1 MNRNRDI
8 ERVLDAWLVDGSSH
22 MPERLFEAVLDRVE
36 RTPQR
41 HRPWS
46 NLRFPPMTPRLY
58 LTTAA
63 AIVVAVG
70 AVGFA
75 VLAGPSDGVPP
86 GSSPT
91 PSPSPSTPAASQ
103 TGVLLDLGPRE
114 IRDYVWLAEP
124 RSAEVLGSASSMA
137 ALVFQMGGLRFDT
150 GQARILSSDMVA
162 TGPNE
167 LAFTSVENPGGCAV
181 GDVGRYQWSLS
192 PGGTRLLLDHIQD
205 ECSSRAAVLP
215 GEWLRVACPNEDTWC
230 LGPLEPGAYASQFF
244 DPFVIPTDFRPRFGA
259 LTYEVTTSDWE
270 NGHDWAL
277 AYQLRPVASPDDAG
291 IFLFGDVLA
300 VSEADPCLQASE
312 PTVGR
317 TADEIVEWL
326 TRATGVAATSPEPV
340 TVGGLAGWRL
350 DVAMAPDWTGT
361 CSWSNGALARPLF
374 TDADPRD
381 GFHWGLESDTRMR
394 LWLLALPD
402 GRALLVDVAGDAST
416 YAAIVDEATAIVE
429 SFEFK

>member
-1 MNRNRDI
+1 MNRQRDI
-8 ERVLDAWLVDGSSH
+8 DRVLDAWLVDGSSH
-22 MPERLFEAVLDRVE
+22 MPDRLFEAVLDRVE

-75 VLAGPSDGVPP
+75 MLGGPSPVTPP
-86 GSSPT
+86 GGTPSATPSSTPPVSSSP
-91 PSPSPSTPAASQ
+91 
-103 TGVLLDLGPRE
+103 GLLDLGPRE
-114 IRDYVWLAEP
+114 IRDYIWLAEP
-124 RSAEVLGSASSMA
+124 RPAEVLGVESNMA

-150 GQARILSSDMVA
+150 GHARILTSDVVA
-162 TGPNE
+162 GRSNE
-167 LAFTSVENPGGCAV
+167 LVLTSVENPGGCAV

-192 PGGTRLLLDHIQD
+192 PGGTKLVLDHIQD
-205 ECSSRAAVLP
+205 DCSSRAAALP
-215 GEWLRVACPNEDTWC
+215 GEWLRVACPNEDNWC
-230 LGPLEPGAYASQFF
+230 LGPLEPGRYASQFF

-259 LTYEVTTSDWE
+259 LSYDVTTSGWE
-270 NGHDWAL
+270 NNQDWAL
-277 AYQLRPVASPDDAG
+277 EYQLKPAGSPDDTG
-291 IFLFGDVLA
+291 IFLFSDILA
-300 VSEADPCLQASE
+300 VSEADPCSQSPE

-326 TRATGVAATSPEPV
+326 TRATGVAATPPQPV
-340 TVGGLAGWRL
+340 TVGGLAGWRI

-361 CSWSNGALARPLF
+361 CSWSDGEVTRPLF
-374 TDADPRD
+374 TDADSGD
-381 GFHWGLESDTRMR
+381 GFYWGLGAETRMR

-402 GRALLVDVAGDAST
+402 GRTLLVDIDGDAST
-416 YAAIVDEATAIVE
+416 YAAILDEATRIVE